1 MELEIDELKTLTF
14 SKKVDLPKGINKLEL
29 NELVFNK
36 SPMFVCSPNKDSFK
50 LSPLLVEKFQIN
62 MEKCLKNLLYI
73 QNNIKKIEAKVQSM
87 YKNEGERGP
96 SNDVDQSL
104 YDGFISNSDRTK
116 CNQIQTLSV
125 AEIEHFKPNFE
136 DKKLTKLF
144 LNFKARNYP
153 QLLNELEQEQRR
165 QRELAEAQRQQESRD
180 RERQRQIE
188 AANAAAAELASSEF
202 EMVQSGMAI
211 IQQAVQSVWSRPP
224 SARNGMRA
232 ILQIRMLPT
241 GELIDAV
248 ITESSG
254 DPAFDRSA
262 ENAVYSAAPFRE
274 LQALPSNVFNEN
286 FRSLSLIFQPEDL
299 LN

>member
-1 MELEIDELKTLTF
+1 LERQQQQQRTREREVAQEAEAAEAQRQEQADARAQEQRKARELASLRQHQEQQRLDA
-14 SKKVDLPKGINKLEL
+14 DQ
-29 NELVFNK
+29 LVR
-36 SPMFVCSPNKDSFK
+36 
-50 LSPLLVEKFQIN
+50 
-62 MEKCLKNLLYI
+62 
-73 QNNIKKIEAKVQSM
+73 
-87 YKNEGERGP
+87 ERE
-96 SNDVDQSL
+96 
-104 YDGFISNSDRTK
+104 
-116 CNQIQTLSV
+116 
-125 AEIEHFKPNFE
+125 EIERSE
-136 DKKLTKLF
+136 E
-144 LNFKARNYP
+144 
-153 QLLNELEQEQRR
+153 ELRR

-180 RERQRQIE
+180 RERQRQE
-188 AANAAAAELASSEF
+188 DAANAAAVELASSEF

>member
-1 MELEIDELKTLTF
+1 MKDTF
-14 SKKVDLPKGINKLEL
+14 NNVVIYNGYPLSVVVAITFHSVILALLLYLQSGKSPEALEL
-29 NELVFNK
+29 VQPTVVKALLIQENPQVANERKRLERQQQQQRTREREVAQQAAEAERQRQEQA
-36 SPMFVCSPNKDSFK
+36 DS
-50 LSPLLVEKFQIN
+50 
-62 MEKCLKNLLYI
+62 
-73 QNNIKKIEAKVQSM
+73 
-87 YKNEGERGP
+87 R
-96 SNDVDQSL
+96 
-104 YDGFISNSDRTK
+104 
-116 CNQIQTLSV
+116 
-125 AEIEHFKPNFE
+125 AEEQR
-136 DKKLTKLF
+136 
-144 LNFKARNYP
+144 KARELASLRQRQEQERLDAD
-153 QLLNELEQEQRR
+153 QLVREREEQNELEQEQRR
-165 QRELAEAQRQQESRD
+165 QLELAEAQRQQESRD
-180 RERQRQIE
+180 RERQRQEE
-188 AANAAAAELASSEF
+188 AANAAAELASSEF

-274 LQALPSNVFNEN
+274 LQALPFNVFNEN

>member
-1 MELEIDELKTLTF
+1 MKDTFNNVVIYNGYPLSVVVAVTFHSVILALLLYLQSTKSPEALELVQPTVVKALLIQENPQVVNERKRLERRQQQQRVREQEVAQQAADAEQQRQEQADARAEEQRKARDLASLRQRQEQEKRDAEQLVREREEQDELEE
-14 SKKVDLPKGINKLEL
+14 
-29 NELVFNK
+29 
-36 SPMFVCSPNKDSFK
+36 
-50 LSPLLVEKFQIN
+50 
-62 MEKCLKNLLYI
+62 
-73 QNNIKKIEAKVQSM
+73 
-87 YKNEGERGP
+87 ER
-96 SNDVDQSL
+96 
-104 YDGFISNSDRTK
+104 
-116 CNQIQTLSV
+116 
-125 AEIEHFKPNFE
+125 
-136 DKKLTKLF
+136 
-144 LNFKARNYP
+144 
-153 QLLNELEQEQRR
+153 RR
-165 QRELAEAQRQQESRD
+165 QRELAQAQRQQDVRD
-180 RERQRQIE
+180 REGQRQQE
-188 AANAAAAELASSEF
+188 TANAAAAELASSEF

-241 GELIDAV
+241 GELIDAA

-274 LQALPSNVFNEN
+274 LEVLPSNVFNQN

>member
-1 MELEIDELKTLTF
+1 MKDTF
-14 SKKVDLPKGINKLEL
+14 NNVVIYNGYPLSVVVAVTFHSVILALLLYLQSSKSPEALEL
-29 NELVFNK
+29 VQPTVVKALLIQENPQVANERKRLERQQQQQRTREREVAQQAAEAERQRQEQA
-36 SPMFVCSPNKDSFK
+36 DS
-50 LSPLLVEKFQIN
+50 
-62 MEKCLKNLLYI
+62 
-73 QNNIKKIEAKVQSM
+73 
-87 YKNEGERGP
+87 R
-96 SNDVDQSL
+96 
-104 YDGFISNSDRTK
+104 
-116 CNQIQTLSV
+116 
-125 AEIEHFKPNFE
+125 AEEQR
-136 DKKLTKLF
+136 
-144 LNFKARNYP
+144 KARELASLR
-153 QLLNELEQEQRR
+153 QLQEQERLDADQLVREREEQNELEQEQRR
-165 QRELAEAQRQQESRD
+165 QLELAEAQRQQESRD
-180 RERQRQIE
+180 RERQRQEE
-188 AANAAAAELASSEF
+188 AANAAVAELASSEF

>member
-1 MELEIDELKTLTF
+1 MKDTF
-14 SKKVDLPKGINKLEL
+14 NNVVIYNGYPLSVVVAVTFHSVILALLLYLQSTKSPEALEL
-29 NELVFNK
+29 VQPTVVKALLIQENPQVANERKRLERQQQQRRTREREVA
-36 SPMFVCSPNKDSFK
+36 
-50 LSPLLVEKFQIN
+50 Q
-62 MEKCLKNLLYI
+62 
-73 QNNIKKIEAKVQSM
+73 QAAEA
-87 YKNEGERGP
+87 ERQRQEQ
-96 SNDVDQSL
+96 VDA
-104 YDGFISNSDRTK
+104 R
-116 CNQIQTLSV
+116 
-125 AEIEHFKPNFE
+125 AEEQR
-136 DKKLTKLF
+136 
-144 LNFKARNYP
+144 KARELASLRQRQEQERLNAD
-153 QLLNELEQEQRR
+153 QLVREREEQNELEQEQRR

>member
-1 MELEIDELKTLTF
+1 MKGTFNNVVIYNGYPLSVVVAVTFHSVILALLLYLQSSRSPEALELVQPTVVKALLIQENPQVANERKRVERRQQQQRVREQEVAQQAADAEQQRQEQADARAEEQRKARDLASLRQRQEQEKLDAEQLVRERKEQDELEEERRRQ
-14 SKKVDLPKGINKLEL
+14 LEL
-29 NELVFNK
+29 
-36 SPMFVCSPNKDSFK
+36 
-50 LSPLLVEKFQIN
+50 
-62 MEKCLKNLLYI
+62 
-73 QNNIKKIEAKVQSM
+73 A
-87 YKNEGERGP
+87 
-96 SNDVDQSL
+96 
-104 YDGFISNSDRTK
+104 
-116 CNQIQTLSV
+116 
-125 AEIEHFKPNFE
+125 
-136 DKKLTKLF
+136 
-144 LNFKARNYP
+144 
-153 QLLNELEQEQRR
+153 QEQS
-165 QRELAEAQRQQESRD
+165 QRD
-180 RERQRQIE
+180 RERQRQQE
-188 AANAAAAELASSEF
+188 TADAAAAELATSEF

-241 GELIDAV
+241 GELVDAA

-274 LQALPSNVFNEN
+274 LQALPANVFNEN

>member
-1 MELEIDELKTLTF
+1 MKDTFNNVVIYNGYPLSVVVAVTFHSVILALLLYLQSTKSPEALELVQPTVVKALLIQENPQVANERKRLERQQQQRRTRELE
-14 SKKVDLPKGINKLEL
+14 VA
-29 NELVFNK
+29 
-36 SPMFVCSPNKDSFK
+36 
-50 LSPLLVEKFQIN
+50 Q
-62 MEKCLKNLLYI
+62 
-73 QNNIKKIEAKVQSM
+73 QAAEA
-87 YKNEGERGP
+87 ERQRQEQA
-96 SNDVDQSL
+96 DA
-104 YDGFISNSDRTK
+104 R
-116 CNQIQTLSV
+116 
-125 AEIEHFKPNFE
+125 AEEQR
-136 DKKLTKLF
+136 
-144 LNFKARNYP
+144 KARELASLRQRQEQERLNAD
-153 QLLNELEQEQRR
+153 QLVREREEQNELEQERRR

-188 AANAAAAELASSEF
+188 AANAAAELASSEF

>member
-1 MELEIDELKTLTF
+1 M
-14 SKKVDLPKGINKLEL
+14 
-29 NELVFNK
+29 
-36 SPMFVCSPNKDSFK
+36 KDSFHNIVIYNGYP
-50 LSPLLVEKFQIN
+50 LSVVVAVTFHSVILAL
-62 MEKCLKNLLYI
+62 LLYLQSSRSPEALELVQPTVVKALLI
-73 QNNIKKIEAKVQSM
+73 QENPQVANERKRLERQQQQQRAREREVAQEAEAAEAQRQEQADARAQEQRKARELASLRQHQEQQRLDADQLVR
-87 YKNEGERGP
+87 ERE
-96 SNDVDQSL
+96 
-104 YDGFISNSDRTK
+104 
-116 CNQIQTLSV
+116 
-125 AEIEHFKPNFE
+125 EIERSE
-136 DKKLTKLF
+136 E
-144 LNFKARNYP
+144 
-153 QLLNELEQEQRR
+153 ELRR

-180 RERQRQIE
+180 RERQRQE
-188 AANAAAAELASSEF
+188 DAANAAAVELASSEF